1 MDLNTISLLIFGLTV
16 LIIGGNLLLK
26 AAVSISLR
34 FGIPK
39 LLIGMTVV
47 SLATSAPELIVSIKS
62 ALKGSPDLAISNVLG
77 SNIANLGL
85 VLGITILFS
94 PISISKSVYR
104 KEWPIMMFSA
114 IYFLIVIVDG
124 TISKIEGGILVC
136 FLVMTISA
144 LIKLR
149 DKSEVELE
157 NSNEDSLFKSLFIL
171 FFGGLFL
178 YYGSEW
184 FIDGAIMLANSFGIS
199 ERIIGITVVSV
210 GTSIPELVTSLVAV
224 FNKEKSI
231 SLGNLLG
238 SNIFNV
244 FAVLGITSL
253 VTPLTVLDQ
262 SIINYDIYVMLFF
275 AAIILPLIFFP
286 KKLVLGRK
294 EGIIILLF
302 YTVIRISIIDK
313 LTYIQK
319 KNPLIRGFFYILY
332 KNIKP

>member
-1 MDLNTISLLIFGLTV
+1 MDFNTISLLFFGLIV

-26 AAVSISLR
+26 SAVSISLK

-85 VLGITILFS
+85 VLAVTILFS
-94 PISISKSVYR
+94 PINISKSVYK

-114 IYFLIVIVDG
+114 LYFLIVILDG
-124 TISKIEGGILVC
+124 VITKIEGAILVC
-136 FLVMTISA
+136 FLIMTISA
-144 LIKLR
+144 LINFR
-149 DKSEVELE
+149 DKTEIELE
-157 NSNEDSLFKSLFIL
+157 IENKDSIIKSLITL
-171 FFGGLFL
+171 IFGGVFLF
-178 YYGSEW
+178 YGSEW
-184 FIDGAIMLANSFGIS
+184 FIDGAIRLANSFGIS

-244 FAVLGITSL
+244 FAVLGLTSL
-253 VTPLTVLDQ
+253 VTPLSVVDNN
-262 SIINYDIYVMLFF
+262 IINFDIYIMLFF
-275 AAIILPLIFFP
+275 AALVLPLIFFP
-286 KKLVLGRK
+286 KKYVLGRK
-294 EGIIILLF
+294 EGLIILVFYSLYVVNLF
-302 YTVIRISIIDK
+302 
-313 LTYIQK
+313 Q
-319 KNPLIRGFFYILY
+319 
-332 KNIKP
+332 

>member
-1 MDLNTISLLIFGLTV
+1 MDFNTISLLFFGLIV

-26 AAVSISLR
+26 AAVSISLK

-85 VLGITILFS
+85 VLAVTILFS
-94 PISISKSVYR
+94 PINISKSVYK

-114 IYFLIVIVDG
+114 LYFLVVVLDG
-124 TISKIEGGILVC
+124 IITKTEGGILVC
-136 FLVMTISA
+136 FLIMTISA
-144 LIKLR
+144 LIKFR
-149 DKSEVELE
+149 DKSEIELE
-157 NSNEDSLFKSLFIL
+157 IQNEDSIVKSLITL
-171 FFGGLFL
+171 IFGGVFLF
-178 YYGSEW
+178 YGSEW
-184 FIDGAIMLANSFGIS
+184 FIDGAISLANSFGIS

-244 FAVLGITSL
+244 FAVLGLTSL
-253 VTPLTVLDQ
+253 VTPLSVVDNN
-262 SIINYDIYVMLFF
+262 IISFDIYIMLFF
-275 AAIILPLIFFP
+275 AALVLPLIFFP
-286 KKLVLGRK
+286 KKYVLGRK
-294 EGIIILLF
+294 EGLIILVFYSLYVVNLF
-302 YTVIRISIIDK
+302 
-313 LTYIQK
+313 Q
-319 KNPLIRGFFYILY
+319 
-332 KNIKP
+332 

>member
-1 MDLNTISLLIFGLTV
+1 MDFNTISLLIFGLTI

-26 AAVSISLR
+26 AAVSISMK

-47 SLATSAPELIVSIKS
+47 SLATSAPELIVSIK
-62 ALKGSPDLAISNVLG
+62 AAIKGSPDLAISNVLG

-85 VLGITILFS
+85 VLGITIMFS
-94 PISISKSVYR
+94 PINISKSIYK

-114 IYFLIVIVDG
+114 IYFLIVVLDG
-124 TISKIEGGILVC
+124 IITKIEGGILVC
-136 FLVMTISA
+136 FLIMTIAS
-144 LIKLR
+144 LIKFR
-149 DKSEVELE
+149 DKNEEHIELE
-157 NSNEDSLFKSLFIL
+157 DEDSVIKSLIIL
-171 FFGGLFL
+171 IFGGVFLF
-178 YYGSEW
+178 YGSEW
-184 FIDGAIMLANSFGIS
+184 FIDGVILLANSFGIS

-253 VTPLTVLDQ
+253 VTPLSVLDQ
-262 SIINYDIYVMLFF
+262 NIIDFDIYIMLFF

-294 EGIIILLF
+294 EGVIILIFYSIYVYQLF
-302 YTVIRISIIDK
+302 Y
-313 LTYIQK
+313 
-319 KNPLIRGFFYILY
+319 
-332 KNIKP
+332 

>member
-1 MDLNTISLLIFGLTV
+1 MDFNTISLLIFGLTV
-16 LIIGGNLLLK
+16 LVIGGNLLLK

-85 VLGITILFS
+85 VLGITIVFS
-94 PISISKSVYR
+94 PINISKSIYK

-114 IYFLIVIVDG
+114 VYFLIVVLDG
-124 TISKIEGGILVC
+124 IISKIEGGILVC

-149 DKSEVELE
+149 DKDEVELE
-157 NSNEDSLFKSLFIL
+157 NDSEDSFLKSLLIL

-178 YYGSEW
+178 YFGSEW

-244 FAVLGITSL
+244 FAVLGITSI
-253 VTPLTVLDQ
+253 VTPLTVIDQ
-262 SIINYDIYVMLFF
+262 NIIDYDIYIMLFF

-294 EGIIILLF
+294 EGVIILLL
-302 YTVIRISIIDK
+302 YTIYVYQ
-313 LTYIQK
+313 L
-319 KNPLIRGFFYILY
+319 FF
-332 KNIKP
+332 N

>member
-85 VLGITILFS
+85 VLGITIVFS
-94 PISISKSVYR
+94 PINISKSVYK

-114 IYFLIVIVDG
+114 IYFLIVVLDG
-124 TISKIEGGILVC
+124 VISKTEGGILVC

-149 DKSEVELE
+149 DKDEVELE
-157 NSNEDSLFKSLFIL
+157 NDSEDSFLKSLLIL

-178 YYGSEW
+178 YFGSEW

-244 FAVLGITSL
+244 FAVLGITSI

-302 YTVIRISIIDK
+302 YTLYVYQ
-313 LTYIQK
+313 L
-319 KNPLIRGFFYILY
+319 LI
-332 KNIKP
+332 N

>member
-1 MDLNTISLLIFGLTV
+1 MDLNTISLLVFGLIV

-85 VLGITILFS
+85 VLGITIVFS
-94 PISISKSVYR
+94 PINISKSVYK

-114 IYFLIVIVDG
+114 IYFLIVVLDG
-124 TISKIEGGILVC
+124 VISKTEGGILVC

-149 DKSEVELE
+149 DKDEIELD
-157 NSNEDSLFKSLFIL
+157 NDSEDSFLKSLLIL

-178 YYGSEW
+178 YFGSEW

-199 ERIIGITVVSV
+199 ERIIGITVVSI

-224 FNKEKSI
+224 LNKEKSI

-262 SIINYDIYVMLFF
+262 NIIDYDIYIMLFF
-275 AAIILPLIFFP
+275 ALIILPLIFFP

-294 EGIIILLF
+294 EGVIILLF
-302 YTVIRISIIDK
+302 YTV
-313 LTYIQK
+313 YIYQL
-319 KNPLIRGFFYILY
+319 LI
-332 KNIKP
+332 N

>member
-1 MDLNTISLLIFGLTV
+1 MDFNTISLLVFGLTV
-16 LIIGGNLLLK
+16 LIIGGNFLLK
-26 AAVSISLR
+26 AAVSISLK

-94 PISISKSVYR
+94 PINISKSIYK

-114 IYFLIVIVDG
+114 IYFLIIILDG

-144 LIKLR
+144 LINFR
-149 DKSEVELE
+149 DKSEIELE
-157 NSNEDSLFKSLFIL
+157 TENEDSFLKSIIIL
-171 FFGGLFL
+171 IFGGLFL

-184 FIDGAIMLANSFGIS
+184 FIDGAIKLANSFGIS
-199 ERIIGITVVSV
+199 ERIIGITIVSV

-253 VTPLTVLDQ
+253 LTPLSVLDQ
-262 SIINYDIYVMLFF
+262 NIINYDIYVMLFF

-294 EGIIILLF
+294 EGVIILLF
-302 YTVIRISIIDK
+302 YSIYVYQ
-313 LTYIQK
+313 L
-319 KNPLIRGFFYILY
+319 FS
-332 KNIKP
+332 

>member
-1 MDLNTISLLIFGLTV
+1 MDFNTISLLFFGLTV
-16 LIIGGNLLLK
+16 LIIGGNFLLK
-26 AAVSISLR
+26 AAVSISLK

-94 PISISKSVYR
+94 PINISKSIYK

-114 IYFLIVIVDG
+114 IYFLIIILDG

-144 LIKLR
+144 LINFR
-149 DKSEVELE
+149 DKSEIELE
-157 NSNEDSLFKSLFIL
+157 TENEDSFLKSIIIL
-171 FFGGLFL
+171 IFGGLFL

-184 FIDGAIMLANSFGIS
+184 FIDGAIKLANSFGIS
-199 ERIIGITVVSV
+199 ERIIGITIVSV

-253 VTPLTVLDQ
+253 LTPLSVLDQ
-262 SIINYDIYVMLFF
+262 NIINYDIYVMLFF

-286 KKLVLGRK
+286 KKLVIGRK
-294 EGIIILLF
+294 EGVIILLF
-302 YTVIRISIIDK
+302 YSIYVYQ
-313 LTYIQK
+313 L
-319 KNPLIRGFFYILY
+319 FS
-332 KNIKP
+332 

>member
-1 MDLNTISLLIFGLTV
+1 MDLNTISLLVFGLIV

-85 VLGITILFS
+85 VLGITIVFS
-94 PISISKSVYR
+94 PINISKSVYK

-114 IYFLIVIVDG
+114 IYFLIVVLDG
-124 TISKIEGGILVC
+124 VISKTEGGILVC

-149 DKSEVELE
+149 DKDEIELD
-157 NSNEDSLFKSLFIL
+157 NDSEDSFLKSLLIL

-178 YYGSEW
+178 YFGSEW

-199 ERIIGITVVSV
+199 ERIIGITVVSI

-224 FNKEKSI
+224 LNKEKSI

-262 SIINYDIYVMLFF
+262 NIIDYDIYIMLFF

-294 EGIIILLF
+294 EGVIILLF
-302 YTVIRISIIDK
+302 YTV
-313 LTYIQK
+313 YIYQ
-319 KNPLIRGFFYILY
+319 LFF
-332 KNIKP
+332 N

>member
-275 AAIILPLIFFP
+275 AAMILPLIFFP

-302 YTVIRISIIDK
+302 YTLYVYQ
-313 LTYIQK
+313 L
-319 KNPLIRGFFYILY
+319 LI
-332 KNIKP
+332 N

>member
-1 MDLNTISLLIFGLTV
+1 M
-16 LIIGGNLLLK
+16 K
-26 AAVSISLR
+26 
-34 FGIPK
+34 FGIPR

-62 ALKGSPDLAISNVLG
+62 AIKGSPDLAISNVLG

-94 PISISKSVYR
+94 PINISKSVYK

-114 IYFLIVIVDG
+114 LYFLIVILDG
-124 TISKIEGGILVC
+124 VITKIEGGILVC
-136 FLVMTISA
+136 FLIITIIS

-149 DKSEVELE
+149 DKSEVEDELE
-157 NSNEDSLFKSLFIL
+157 NEDSIIKSIIIL
-171 FFGGLFL
+171 FFGGVFLF
-178 YYGSEW
+178 YGSEW
-184 FIDGAIMLANSFGIS
+184 FIDGAIQLANSFGIS

-253 VTPLTVLDQ
+253 VTPLSVLDQ
-262 SIINYDIYVMLFF
+262 NIIDFDIYVMLFF
-275 AAIILPLIFFP
+275 AALILPLIFFP
-286 KKLVLGRK
+286 KKLILGRK
-294 EGIIILLF
+294 EGLIILLF
-302 YTVIRISIIDK
+302 YS
-313 LTYIQK
+313 
-319 KNPLIRGFFYILY
+319 FYLY
-332 KNIKP
+332 NLFY

>member
-1 MDLNTISLLIFGLTV
+1 MDFNTISLLFFGLIV

-26 AAVSISLR
+26 AAVSISLK

-85 VLGITILFS
+85 VLAVTILFS
-94 PISISKSVYR
+94 PINISKSVYK

-114 IYFLIVIVDG
+114 LYFLVVVLDG
-124 TISKIEGGILVC
+124 IITKAEGGILVC
-136 FLVMTISA
+136 FLIMTISA
-144 LIKLR
+144 LIKFR
-149 DKSEVELE
+149 DKSEIELE
-157 NSNEDSLFKSLFIL
+157 IENEDSIVKSLITL
-171 FFGGLFL
+171 IFGGVFLF
-178 YYGSEW
+178 YGSEW
-184 FIDGAIMLANSFGIS
+184 FIDGAISLANSFGIS

-244 FAVLGITSL
+244 FAVLGLTSL
-253 VTPLTVLDQ
+253 VTPLSVVDNN
-262 SIINYDIYVMLFF
+262 IISFDIYIMLFF
-275 AAIILPLIFFP
+275 AALVLPLIFFP
-286 KKLVLGRK
+286 KKYVLGRK
-294 EGIIILLF
+294 EGLIILVFYSLYVVNLF
-302 YTVIRISIIDK
+302 
-313 LTYIQK
+313 Q
-319 KNPLIRGFFYILY
+319 
-332 KNIKP
+332 

>member
-1 MDLNTISLLIFGLTV
+1 MDFNTISLLIFGLTV
-16 LIIGGNLLLK
+16 LVIGGNLLLK

-85 VLGITILFS
+85 VLGITIVFS
-94 PISISKSVYR
+94 PINISKSIYK

-114 IYFLIVIVDG
+114 VYFLIVVLDG
-124 TISKIEGGILVC
+124 VISKTEGGILVC

-149 DKSEVELE
+149 DKDEVELE
-157 NSNEDSLFKSLFIL
+157 NESEDSFLKSLLIL

-178 YYGSEW
+178 YFGSEW

-224 FNKEKSI
+224 LNKEKSI

-244 FAVLGITSL
+244 FAVLGITSI
-253 VTPLTVLDQ
+253 VTPLTVIDQ
-262 SIINYDIYVMLFF
+262 NIIDYDIYIMLFF
-275 AAIILPLIFFP
+275 ASIILPLIFFP

-302 YTVIRISIIDK
+302 YTV
-313 LTYIQK
+313 YIYQ
-319 KNPLIRGFFYILY
+319 LFFS
-332 KNIKP
+332 

>member
-85 VLGITILFS
+85 VLGLTILFS

-302 YTVIRISIIDK
+302 YTLYVYQ
-313 LTYIQK
+313 L
-319 KNPLIRGFFYILY
+319 LI
-332 KNIKP
+332 N

>member
-302 YTVIRISIIDK
+302 YT
-313 LTYIQK
+313 
-319 KNPLIRGFFYILY
+319 LY
-332 KNIKP
+332 VYQLLVN

>member
-94 PISISKSVYR
+94 PISTSKSVYR

-302 YTVIRISIIDK
+302 YT
-313 LTYIQK
+313 LYAYQL
-319 KNPLIRGFFYILY
+319 LI
-332 KNIKP
+332 N

>member
-62 ALKGSPDLAISNVLG
+62 AIKGSPDLAISNVLG

-94 PISISKSVYR
+94 PINISKSVYK

-114 IYFLIVIVDG
+114 IYFLIVILDG
-124 TISKIEGGILVC
+124 VISKIEGGILVC
-136 FLVMTISA
+136 FLVITISA

-157 NSNEDSLFKSLFIL
+157 NSGEDSFLKSLIVL

-184 FIDGAIMLANSFGIS
+184 FIDGAIMLADSFGIS

-224 FNKEKSI
+224 LNKEKSI

-302 YTVIRISIIDK
+302 YTLYVYQ
-313 LTYIQK
+313 L
-319 KNPLIRGFFYILY
+319 LI
-332 KNIKP
+332 N

>member
-1 MDLNTISLLIFGLTV
+1 MDFNTIFLLIFGLIV
-16 LIIGGNLLLK
+16 LILGGNLLLK
-26 AAVSISLR
+26 SAVSISMK
-34 FGIPK
+34 FGIPR

-62 ALKGSPDLAISNVLG
+62 AIKGSPDLAISNVLG

-94 PISISKSVYR
+94 PINISKSVYK

-114 IYFLIVIVDG
+114 LYFLIVILDG
-124 TISKIEGGILVC
+124 VITKIEGGILVC
-136 FLVMTISA
+136 FLIITIIS

-149 DKSEVELE
+149 DKNEVEDQLE
-157 NSNEDSLFKSLFIL
+157 NEDSIIKSIIIL

-178 YYGSEW
+178 FYGSEW
-184 FIDGAIMLANSFGIS
+184 FIDGAIQLANSFGIS

-253 VTPLTVLDQ
+253 VTPLSVLDQ
-262 SIINYDIYVMLFF
+262 NIIDFDIYVMLFF
-275 AAIILPLIFFP
+275 AALILPLIFFP

-294 EGIIILLF
+294 EGLIILLF
-302 YTVIRISIIDK
+302 YS
-313 LTYIQK
+313 
-319 KNPLIRGFFYILY
+319 FYLY
-332 KNIKP
+332 NLFY

>member
-1 MDLNTISLLIFGLTV
+1 MDLNTISLLVFGLIV

-85 VLGITILFS
+85 VLGITIVFS
-94 PISISKSVYR
+94 PINISKSVYK

-114 IYFLIVIVDG
+114 IYFLIVVLDG
-124 TISKIEGGILVC
+124 VISKTEGGILVC

-149 DKSEVELE
+149 DKDEIELD
-157 NSNEDSLFKSLFIL
+157 NDSEDSFLKSLLIL

-178 YYGSEW
+178 YFGSEW

-199 ERIIGITVVSV
+199 ERIIGITVVSI
-210 GTSIPELVTSLVAV
+210 GTSIPEACNLLVAV
-224 FNKEKSI
+224 LNKEKSI

-262 SIINYDIYVMLFF
+262 NIIDYDIYIMLFF
-275 AAIILPLIFFP
+275 ASIILPLIFFP

-294 EGIIILLF
+294 EGVIILLF
-302 YTVIRISIIDK
+302 YTV
-313 LTYIQK
+313 YIYQ
-319 KNPLIRGFFYILY
+319 LFF
-332 KNIKP
+332 N

>member
-1 MDLNTISLLIFGLTV
+1 MDFNTISLLIFGLTV
-16 LIIGGNLLLK
+16 LVIGGNLLLK

-85 VLGITILFS
+85 VLGITIVFS
-94 PISISKSVYR
+94 PINISKSIYK

-114 IYFLIVIVDG
+114 VYFLIVVLDG
-124 TISKIEGGILVC
+124 VISKIEGGILVC

-149 DKSEVELE
+149 DKDEVELE
-157 NSNEDSLFKSLFIL
+157 NDSEDSFLKSLLIL

-178 YYGSEW
+178 YFGSEW

-253 VTPLTVLDQ
+253 VTPLTVIDQ
-262 SIINYDIYVMLFF
+262 NIIDYDIYIMLFF

-294 EGIIILLF
+294 EGVIILLL
-302 YTVIRISIIDK
+302 YTIYVYQ
-313 LTYIQK
+313 L
-319 KNPLIRGFFYILY
+319 FF
-332 KNIKP
+332 N

>member
-1 MDLNTISLLIFGLTV
+1 MDFNTISLLIFGLTV
-16 LIIGGNLLLK
+16 LVIGGNLLLK

-85 VLGITILFS
+85 VLGITIVFS
-94 PISISKSVYR
+94 PINISKSIYK

-114 IYFLIVIVDG
+114 VYFLIVVLDG
-124 TISKIEGGILVC
+124 VISKTEGGILVC

-149 DKSEVELE
+149 DKDEVELE
-157 NSNEDSLFKSLFIL
+157 NESEDSFLKSLLIL

-178 YYGSEW
+178 YFGSEW

-224 FNKEKSI
+224 LNKEKSI

-244 FAVLGITSL
+244 FAVLGITSI
-253 VTPLTVLDQ
+253 VTPLTVIDQ
-262 SIINYDIYVMLFF
+262 NIIDYDIYIMLFF

-294 EGIIILLF
+294 EGFIILLF
-302 YTVIRISIIDK
+302 YTV
-313 LTYIQK
+313 YIYQ
-319 KNPLIRGFFYILY
+319 LFF
-332 KNIKP
+332 N

>member
-302 YTVIRISIIDK
+302 YTLYVYQLLINYVISI
-313 LTYIQK
+313 L
-319 KNPLIRGFFYILY
+319 
-332 KNIKP
+332 NIFLVIKTRMG

>member
-1 MDLNTISLLIFGLTV
+1 MDFNTISLLIFGLTV
-16 LIIGGNLLLK
+16 LVIGGNLLLK

-85 VLGITILFS
+85 VLGITIVFS
-94 PISISKSVYR
+94 PINISKSVYK

-114 IYFLIVIVDG
+114 VYFLIVVLDG
-124 TISKIEGGILVC
+124 VISKTEGGILVC

-149 DKSEVELE
+149 DKDEVELE
-157 NSNEDSLFKSLFIL
+157 NESEDSFLKSLLIL

-178 YYGSEW
+178 YFGSEW

-224 FNKEKSI
+224 LNKEKSI

-244 FAVLGITSL
+244 FAVLGITSI
-253 VTPLTVLDQ
+253 VTPLTVTDQ
-262 SIINYDIYVMLFF
+262 NIIDYDIYIMLFF

-302 YTVIRISIIDK
+302 YTV
-313 LTYIQK
+313 YIYQ
-319 KNPLIRGFFYILY
+319 LFF
-332 KNIKP
+332 N

>member
-1 MDLNTISLLIFGLTV
+1 MDFNTISLLFFGLIV

-26 AAVSISLR
+26 SAVSISLK

-85 VLGITILFS
+85 VLAVTILFS
-94 PISISKSVYR
+94 PINISKSVYK

-114 IYFLIVIVDG
+114 LYFLVVVLDG
-124 TISKIEGGILVC
+124 IITKTEGGILVC
-136 FLVMTISA
+136 FLIMTISA
-144 LIKLR
+144 LIKFR
-149 DKSEVELE
+149 DKSEIELE
-157 NSNEDSLFKSLFIL
+157 IENEDSIVKSLITL
-171 FFGGLFL
+171 IFGGVFLF
-178 YYGSEW
+178 YGSEW
-184 FIDGAIMLANSFGIS
+184 FIDGAIRLANSFGIS

-244 FAVLGITSL
+244 FAVLGLTSL
-253 VTPLTVLDQ
+253 VTPLSVVDNN
-262 SIINYDIYVMLFF
+262 IISFDIYIMLFF
-275 AAIILPLIFFP
+275 AALVLPLIFFP
-286 KKLVLGRK
+286 KKYVLGRK
-294 EGIIILLF
+294 EGLIILVFYSLYVVNLF
-302 YTVIRISIIDK
+302 
-313 LTYIQK
+313 Q
-319 KNPLIRGFFYILY
+319 
-332 KNIKP
+332 

>member
-62 ALKGSPDLAISNVLG
+62 AIKGSPDLAISNVLG

-94 PISISKSVYR
+94 PINISKSVYK

-114 IYFLIVIVDG
+114 IYFLIVILDG
-124 TISKIEGGILVC
+124 IISKIEGGILVC

-149 DKSEVELE
+149 DKSEVDLE
-157 NSNEDSLFKSLFIL
+157 NSVEDSFLKSLIVL

-184 FIDGAIMLANSFGIS
+184 FIDGAIMLADSFGIS

-224 FNKEKSI
+224 LNKEKSI

-253 VTPLTVLDQ
+253 VTPLSVLDK

-275 AAIILPLIFFP
+275 AAMILPLIFFP

-294 EGIIILLF
+294 EGVIILLF
-302 YTVIRISIIDK
+302 YTV
-313 LTYIQK
+313 YIYQLF
-319 KNPLIRGFFYILY
+319 LI
-332 KNIKP
+332 

>member
-1 MDLNTISLLIFGLTV
+1 MDFNTISLLFFGLIV

-26 AAVSISLR
+26 SAVSISLK

-85 VLGITILFS
+85 VLAVTILFS
-94 PISISKSVYR
+94 PINISKSVYK

-114 IYFLIVIVDG
+114 LYFLVVILDG
-124 TISKIEGGILVC
+124 IITKIEGVILVC
-136 FLVMTISA
+136 FLIMTISA
-144 LIKLR
+144 LIKFR
-149 DKSEVELE
+149 DKSEIELE
-157 NSNEDSLFKSLFIL
+157 IENEDSIVKSLITL
-171 FFGGLFL
+171 IFGGVFLF
-178 YYGSEW
+178 YGSEW
-184 FIDGAIMLANSFGIS
+184 FIDGAIRLANSFGIS

-244 FAVLGITSL
+244 FAVLGLTSL
-253 VTPLTVLDQ
+253 VTPLSVVDNN
-262 SIINYDIYVMLFF
+262 IISFDIYIMLFF
-275 AAIILPLIFFP
+275 AALVLPLIFFP
-286 KKLVLGRK
+286 KKYVLGRK
-294 EGIIILLF
+294 EGLIILVFYSLYVVNLF
-302 YTVIRISIIDK
+302 
-313 LTYIQK
+313 Q
-319 KNPLIRGFFYILY
+319 
-332 KNIKP
+332 